1 MTVITD
7 NQFDALKPISQTSK
21 KFYNEFVLDAENQ
34 IGIVSMPVGGRISF
48 FGQIHLVPIQ
58 GSFSMYGSNISKP
71 WMRYPAYAPQN
82 QGLVLTCT
90 KGSSSATGYD
100 LDQHIR
106 QVLESLLKQTK
117 NKKDALIGL
126 VGCTQNGLIGI
137 QSVLD
142 TTRHILE
149 NKSSSDVFHIDGF
162 YHVENNSSSLMKFPV
177 MWEDCLNTI
186 RKDLNVLCILGARN
200 SGKSTFARYSMN
212 KLLSVYERI
221 AFLECDPGQSEFT
234 APGMVSL
241 NIVSK
246 PCIGRFIY
254 NSINR
259 PTIYSLAETD

>member
-7 NQFDALKPISQTSK
+7 NQFDALKPINQTSK

-34 IGIVSMPVGGRISF
+34 IGIVSMPVGGKISF

-58 GSFSMYGSNISKP
+58 GSFSIYGSNISNP
-71 WMRYPAYAPQN
+71 WKRYPAYAPQN

-90 KGSSSATGYD
+90 KGSSSAGGYD
-100 LDQHIR
+100 LDQQVRH
-106 QVLESLLKQTK
+106 VLESLLKQIK
-117 NKKDALIGL
+117 NKKNALIGL

-149 NKSSSDVFHIDGF
+149 NNSSDEFNIDGF
-162 YHVENNSSSLMKFPV
+162 YHVENSSPSLMKFPE

-186 RKDLNVLCILGARN
+186 RKDMSVLCILGARN

-212 KLLSVYERI
+212 ALLSTYESI

-246 PCIGRFIY
+246 PCIGRFI
-254 NSINR
+254 
-259 PTIYSLAETD
+259 